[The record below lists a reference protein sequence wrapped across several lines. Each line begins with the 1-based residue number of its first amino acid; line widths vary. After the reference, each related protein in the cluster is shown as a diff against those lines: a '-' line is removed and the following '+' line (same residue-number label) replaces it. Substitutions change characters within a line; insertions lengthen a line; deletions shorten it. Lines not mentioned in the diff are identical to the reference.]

1 MKKCKFFV
9 FCAMLLGVC
18 LMTSCSTKQQAINSL
33 DKFANELRKNSAD
46 YTLED
51 WKHAAEKYQKVNN
64 KILKLDDYTLAE
76 QKEIAKKE
84 LDVLIAIKH
93 GLADSVPGII
103 FNMITDF
110 SSLQEKIEELI
121 Q

>member
-51 WKHAAEKYQKVNN
+51 WKKAAEKYQNIN
-64 KILKLDDYTLAE
+64 I
-76 QKEIAKKE
+76 
-84 LDVLIAIKH
+84 IAIKH

-103 FNMITDF
+103 FDFITDF